1 MGRSSLRK
9 LPDTG
14 YINPNRLLLRR
25 NLKPPITFFS
35 SFLLFL
41 SKICEPM
48 SELIKKQVNDAK
60 ALMDKAID
68 HCEGELQKIRAGK
81 ASPAM
86 LDDIMVEYYGSPTP
100 LNQVASVN
108 TPDAR
113 TIVIQPWE
121 KSMLN
126 PIEKA
131 IMEANLGVNPQN
143 DGVIIRIN
151 VPPLTEERRRD
162 LVKKAKAE
170 AETGKIAIRNIRKD
184 ANEKIRKLKTE
195 GVSEDEMKVGEHE
208 IQKLTD
214 AYIIKVDQHSDAKE
228 KDIMTV

>member
-1 MGRSSLRK
+1 
-9 LPDTG
+9 
-14 YINPNRLLLRR
+14 
-25 NLKPPITFFS
+25 
-35 SFLLFL
+35 
-41 SKICEPM
+41 M
-48 SELIKKQVNDAK
+48 SELIKKQIGDAK

-68 HCEGELQKIRAGK
+68 HADNELNKIRAGK
-81 ASPAM
+81 ASPSM
-86 LDDIMVEYYGSPTP
+86 LDDVMVDYYGSATP
-100 LNQVASVN
+100 LSQIGSVN

-121 KSMLN
+121 KSLLSA
-126 PIEKA
+126 IEKA

-184 ANEKIRKLKTE
+184 ANEKIRKLKAE
-195 GVSEDEMKVGEHE
+195 GVSEDEMKAGEAE
-208 IQKLTD
+208 VQKLTD
-214 AYIIKVDQHSDAKE
+214 SYIVKVDQLSEAKE